1 MDKNNFDKIVKNSQD
16 ISLKWRQVPAP
27 QRGEYIRLFGEEL
40 RQKKQEIAL
49 TITTEARKIKTESLE
64 EVQEAIDM

>member
-40 RQKKQEIAL
+40 RQKKTRISSNHYN
-49 TITTEARKIKTESLE
+49 RS
-64 EVQEAIDM
+64 

>member
-40 RQKKQEIAL
+40 RQKKQELAR
-49 TITTEARKIKTESLE
+49 TITTEARNCLLYTSD
-64 EVQEAIDM
+64 AADDTP